1 MDSEEFNRLY
11 RVWKTVQKML
21 FDRGYAIAEQQL
33 NLPFS
38 AFRSKFEPDPT
49 LPSDAPPRTR
59 ETALSFVVGK
69 RDNHRD
75 RIFVFFSDDN
85 KISVSVVSNYAQR
98 LNREEIERAIIIYKG
113 TVTPTAKQGIQDLQ
127 PFFFIEYFDE
137 SELVVNITEHELVP
151 QHVVLSVDEKKALLR
166 RYKVK
171 ETQLPK
177 IQTSDP
183 VGRYYGLSKGQV
195 VKITRNSET
204 AGKYVT
210 YRLAI

>member
-1 MDSEEFNRLY
+1 MDPEELMRLY

-21 FDRGYAIAEQQL
+21 FDRGYAISANDMSMPL
-33 NLPFS
+33 D
-38 AFRSKFEPDPT
+38 AFREKFRPDA
-49 LPSDAPPRTR
+49 SSGRDAPKLTR
-59 ETALSFVVGK
+59 ETALSFPVGR
-69 RDNHRD
+69 RDKPDD
-75 RIFVFFSDDN
+75 RIVVFFSDDM
-85 KISVSVVSNYAQR
+85 KINVSVVSNYAQR
-98 LNREEIERAIIIYKG
+98 LNRDQIERAIIIYKG

-137 SELVVNITEHELVP
+137 NELVVNITEHELVP
-151 QHVVLSVDEKKALLR
+151 THVVLTSEEKKALLK

-183 VGRYYGLSKGQV
+183 VGRYYGLNKGQV